1 MPQIRP
7 SRRSSSSVTPSRT
20 GPERKKAVMNL
31 PEPSGSSPPE
41 KPPGRKIIW
50 ESRSRSAKRSTLRAM
65 PSAERFCSTR
75 ISGSAPASRTARALS
90 YSQLV
95 PGKAGISTRGRAHFT
110 AGAGR
115 LWAL

>member
-1 MPQIRP
+1 MASLLRL
-7 SRRSSSSVTPSRT
+7 RT
-20 GPERKKAVMNL
+20 MK
-31 PEPSGSSPPE
+31 
-41 KPPGRKIIW
+41 
-50 ESRSRSAKRSTLRAM
+50 
-65 PSAERFCSTR
+65 